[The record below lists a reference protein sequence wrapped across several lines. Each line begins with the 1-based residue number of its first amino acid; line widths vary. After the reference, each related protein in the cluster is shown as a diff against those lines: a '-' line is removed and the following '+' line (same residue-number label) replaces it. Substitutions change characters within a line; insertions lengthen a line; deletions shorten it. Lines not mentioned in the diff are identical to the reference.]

1 VLHLGTRLGMRQDGR
16 ANDPSTNRENFDDVE
31 KRSVIRGT
39 PKSAAEF
46 TSNMK
51 FFDYLGVEKFPLL
64 R

>member
-1 VLHLGTRLGMRQDGR
+1 MRQDGR

-39 PKSAAEF
+39 TKSAAEF

-51 FFDYLGVEKFPLL
+51 FFDYLEVEKFPLL

>member
-1 VLHLGTRLGMRQDGR
+1 MRRDGR

-31 KRSVIRGT
+31 KISVIRGT
-39 PKSAAEF
+39 TKSAPEF

-51 FFDYLGVEKFPLL
+51 FFDYLEVEKFPVL